1 MTGET
6 NMPKLRSVS
15 IALAALTLAAGLG
28 PAHAAEVATA
38 KPAPKVISSD
48 TTLKIGQKG
57 VVKVRSLGNVK
68 VPVGIRVVKIQK
80 GKPADLKG
88 QGLPAST
95 NGMVPFYIRVVLSYA
110 GTDYHGVPG
119 SFNGKTADGY
129 RATLLITSAD
139 IGPCNEDSI
148 IKVSKQQRTATAC
161 EVVLVPRGATV
172 VAAEF
177 SENNEAG
184 RLFTVTWQK

>member
-1 MTGET
+1 M
-6 NMPKLRSVS
+6 KLRLVS
-15 IALAALTLAAGLG
+15 TALALLALAAAPGAIR
-28 PAHAAEVATA
+28 AAEAA
-38 KPAPKVISSD
+38 PSAPAPRVITSD

-57 VVKVRSLGNVK
+57 VVKVRRLDNVK

-80 GKPADLKG
+80 GKPADLKNKG
-88 QGLPAST
+88 VPASA
-95 NGMVPFYIRVVLSYA
+95 NGMVPYYIRVVLSYEGA
-110 GTDYHGVPG
+110 DYHGVPG
-119 SFNGKTADGY
+119 SFYGRSADGS

-148 IKVSKQQRTATAC
+148 IKLSKQQRTAVAC
-161 EVVLVPRGATV
+161 EVVLVPQGGSVT
-172 VAAEF
+172 AAEF